1 MQKKQDAPRAAGY
14 TIYFEVAARDENGV
28 AYDSNVVGVTFQ
40 KSDGGL
46 TPFFIH
52 VEERD
57 LHVFSFE

>member
-40 KSDGGL
+40 
-46 TPFFIH
+46 
-52 VEERD
+52 
-57 LHVFSFE
+57 